1 MADPELPGPPLAP
14 KRRALVRVAAAHA
27 SRDEEA
33 LRRWLIA
40 ARAAAGPAAVEEVLL
55 QAYLFQGY
63 PAAIWALGGWRAVG
77 GTADGE
83 GSMSPGEPSS
93 VSPGESSSVSPGESS
108 SMALAEEWERAGEE
122 VCRRVYAE
130 NYEKLRRN
138 VRALHG
144 ELDRWMIQE
153 GYGKVLSRPALDLVT
168 RELCVVAA
176 LAVTSWEPQLHS
188 HMRGALNAGASSPEV
203 EAALEAGL
211 EFGIEE
217 NWKGRARAI
226 WERVREHHV
235 R

>member
-1 MADPELPGPPLAP
+1 MADPEPPGPPLAP
-14 KRRALVRVAAAHA
+14 TRAALVRVAAAHA
-27 SRDEEA
+27 SRDEQA

-55 QAYLFQGY
+55 QAYLFLGF
-63 PAAIWALGGWRAVG
+63 PAAIWALGVWRVVG

-83 GSMSPGEPSS
+83 GYMSPGEPSS
-93 VSPGESSSVSPGESS
+93 VSAGAPSSEAP
-108 SMALAEEWERAGEE
+108 AEEWERAGEE

-138 VRALHG
+138 VRTLHG

-188 HMRGALNAGASSPEV
+188 HMRGALNAGASPPEV

-211 EFGIEE
+211 AFGSEE
-217 NWKGRARAI
+217 NWKERARAL
-226 WERVREHHV
+226 WERVRERHV
-235 R
+235 C

>member
-1 MADPELPGPPLAP
+1 MADPELPGRPLAP
-14 KRRALVRVAAAHA
+14 KRTALVRVAAAHA
-27 SRDEEA
+27 SRDEQA
-33 LRRWLIA
+33 LRRSLIA

-55 QAYLFQGY
+55 QAYLFLGF
-63 PAAIWALGGWRAVG
+63 PAAIWALGVWRAVG
-77 GTADGE
+77 GAADGD
-83 GSMSPGEPSS
+83 SSTRPGEPSS
-93 VSPGESSSVSPGESS
+93 VAP
-108 SMALAEEWERAGEE
+108 AEEWERAGEE
-122 VCRRVYAE
+122 ICRRVYAE

-188 HMRGALNAGASSPEV
+188 HMRGALNAGASPPEV

-211 EFGIEE
+211 AFRSEE
-217 NWKGRARAI
+217 NWKGRARAL
-226 WERVREHHV
+226 WERVRERHV

>member
-1 MADPELPGPPLAP
+1 MADPELPGPPESRRPPVAR
-14 KRRALVRVAAAHA
+14 KRTALVRVAAAHA
-27 SRDEEA
+27 SRDEQA
-33 LRRWLIA
+33 LRSSLLE

-55 QAYLFQGY
+55 QAYLFLGF
-63 PAAIWALGGWRAVG
+63 PAAIWALGVWRAAG
-77 GTADGE
+77 GKADGE
-83 GSMSPGEPSS
+83 DSMSQGEPGS
-93 VSPGESSSVSPGESS
+93 VSPGEPGFV
-108 SMALAEEWERAGEE
+108 APAEEWERAGEE
-122 VCRRVYAE
+122 VCRRVYGE

-188 HMRGALNAGASSPEV
+188 HMRGALNAGASPPEV

-211 EFGIEE
+211 AFGSEE
-217 NWKGRARAI
+217 NWKGRARAL
-226 WERVREHHV
+226 WERVRERHV

>member
-14 KRRALVRVAAAHA
+14 KRTALVRVAAAHA

-33 LRRWLIA
+33 LRRSLIA

-55 QAYLFQGY
+55 QAYLFLGF
-63 PAAIWALGGWRAVG
+63 PAAIWAFGVWRAVG
-77 GTADGE
+77 GTAAGE

-93 VSPGESSSVSPGESS
+93 V
-108 SMALAEEWERAGEE
+108 ALGSLAPAEEWERVGEE

-144 ELDRWMIQE
+144 DLDRWMIQE

-188 HMRGALNAGASSPEV
+188 HMRGALNAGALPPEV

-211 EFGIEE
+211 EFGSEE
-217 NWKGRARAI
+217 HWKGRARAL
-226 WERVREHHV
+226 WERVRERHV

>member
-1 MADPELPGPPLAP
+1 VADPELPGPPLAP
-14 KRRALVRVAAAHA
+14 KRTALVRVAAAHA
-27 SRDEEA
+27 ARDEEA
-33 LRRWLIA
+33 LRRSLIA

-55 QAYLFQGY
+55 QAYLFLGF
-63 PAAIWALGGWRAVG
+63 PAAIWAFGVWRAVG
-77 GTADGE
+77 GRAAGE

-93 VSPGESSSVSPGESS
+93 V
-108 SMALAEEWERAGEE
+108 ALGSLAPAEEWERAGEE

-176 LAVTSWEPQLHS
+176 LAVTRWEPQLHS
-188 HMRGALNAGASSPEV
+188 HMRGALNAGASPPEV

-211 EFGIEE
+211 EFGSEE
-217 NWKGRARAI
+217 YWKGRARAL
-226 WERVREHHV
+226 WERVRERHV

>member
-14 KRRALVRVAAAHA
+14 KRTALVRVAAAHA
-27 SRDEEA
+27 SRDEQA
-33 LRRWLIA
+33 LRRSLIA
-40 ARAAAGPAAVEEVLL
+40 AGPAAGPAAVEEVLL
-55 QAYLFQGY
+55 QAYLFLGF
-63 PAAIWALGGWRAVG
+63 PAAIWAFGVWRAVG

-93 VSPGESSSVSPGESS
+93 A
-108 SMALAEEWERAGEE
+108 ALAEESERAGEE

-188 HMRGALNAGASSPEV
+188 HMRGALNAGASAPEV

-211 EFGIEE
+211 EFGSEE
-217 NWKGRARAI
+217 NWKGRARAL
-226 WERVREHHV
+226 WERVRERHV
-235 R
+235 C

>member
-1 MADPELPGPPLAP
+1 M
-14 KRRALVRVAAAHA
+14 ALVRVAAAHA
-27 SRDEEA
+27 SRDEQA
-33 LRRWLIA
+33 LRRRLIA

-55 QAYLFQGY
+55 QAYLFLGF
-63 PAAIWALGGWRAVG
+63 PAAIWAFGVWRAVG

-93 VSPGESSSVSPGESS
+93 A
-108 SMALAEEWERAGEE
+108 ALAEEWERAGEE

-176 LAVTSWEPQLHS
+176 LAVTSWKPQLHS
-188 HMRGALNAGASSPEV
+188 HMRGALNAGASPPEV

-211 EFGIEE
+211 AFGSEE
-217 NWKGRARAI
+217 NWKGRARAL
-226 WERVREHHV
+226 WERVRERHV

>member
-1 MADPELPGPPLAP
+1 MPDPELSGPPLAP
-14 KRRALVRVAAAHA
+14 KRTALVRVAAAHA
-27 SRDEEA
+27 FRDEQA

-55 QAYLFQGY
+55 QAYLFLGF
-63 PAAIWALGGWRAVG
+63 PAAIWALGVWRAVG
-77 GTADGE
+77 GTVDGE
-83 GSMSPGEPSS
+83 DSRSPGEPNSMSPGA
-93 VSPGESSSVSPGESS
+93 PG
-108 SMALAEEWERAGEE
+108 SMAPPEEWERVGEE

-188 HMRGALNAGASSPEV
+188 HMRGALNAGASPPEV

-211 EFGIEE
+211 EFGSEE
-217 NWKGRARAI
+217 NWKGRARAL
-226 WERVREHHV
+226 WERVRERHV

>member
-14 KRRALVRVAAAHA
+14 GRTALVRVAAAHA

-33 LRRWLIA
+33 LRRSLIA

-55 QAYLFQGY
+55 QAYLFLGF
-63 PAAIWALGGWRAVG
+63 PAAIWAFGVWRAVG

-83 GSMSPGEPSS
+83 GPVSPGEPSS
-93 VSPGESSSVSPGESS
+93 AP
-108 SMALAEEWERAGEE
+108 LAEEWERAGEE

-188 HMRGALNAGASSPEV
+188 HMRGALNAGALPPEV

-211 EFGIEE
+211 EFGSEE
-217 NWKGRARAI
+217 HWKGRARAL
-226 WERVREHHV
+226 WERVRERHV

>member
-1 MADPELPGPPLAP
+1 MADPELLGPPLAP
-14 KRRALVRVAAAHA
+14 KRTALVRVAAAHA

-55 QAYLFQGY
+55 QAYLFLGF
-63 PAAIWALGGWRAVG
+63 PAAIWALGVWRVVG
-77 GTADGE
+77 GTADGD
-83 GSMSPGEPSS
+83 GSMGPGELSS
-93 VSPGESSSVSPGESS
+93 VVP
-108 SMALAEEWERAGEE
+108 AEEWERAGEE
-122 VCRRVYAE
+122 VCQRVYAE

-188 HMRGALNAGASSPEV
+188 HMRGALNAGASPPEV

>member
-1 MADPELPGPPLAP
+1 MADPELRGSPLAP
-14 KRRALVRVAAAHA
+14 KRTALVRVAAAHA
-27 SRDEEA
+27 SRDEQA
-33 LRRWLIA
+33 LRRSLIA
-40 ARAAAGPAAVEEVLL
+40 ARAATGPAAVEEVLL
-55 QAYLFQGY
+55 QAYLFLGF
-63 PAAIWALGGWRAVG
+63 PAAIWALGVWQAVG
-77 GTADGE
+77 GTADGD
-83 GSMSPGEPSS
+83 SSTSPGEPSS
-93 VSPGESSSVSPGESS
+93 VAP
-108 SMALAEEWERAGEE
+108 AEEWERVGEE

-138 VRALHG
+138 VRTLHG

-176 LAVTSWEPQLHS
+176 LAVTRWEPQLHS
-188 HMRGALNAGASSPEV
+188 HMRGALNAGASPPEV

-211 EFGIEE
+211 AIGSEE
-217 NWKGRARAI
+217 NWKGRARAL